1 MTLPPV
7 IEIKVDC
14 PEGCDL
20 LGLIFQ
26 MRVTAGTKN
35 LYYIYFPKT
44 SADGTARLTAEDF
57 RGQFTD
63 HWEMGLMDYNGTVET
78 AGDLVGIELFDP
90 RQMEKESGQLSH
102 WPLLKHERTVWKS
115 RQEMIDYFLSCRNGE
130 FYFFEQSAR
139 IPSEGAIRL
148 TVGRKIGATHAA

>member
-14 PEGCDL
+14 PQGGDL
-20 LGLIFQ
+20 SGLIFQ

-35 LYYIYFPKT
+35 LYYIHFPKT
-44 SADGTARLTAEDF
+44 SADGTASLTAEDF

-63 HWEMGLMDYNGTVET
+63 HWEQALMDYNGTVET

-90 RQMEKESGQLSH
+90 RPMAKGREQALQ
-102 WPLLKHERTVWKS
+102 WPLFKHERTIWKS
-115 RQEMIDYFLSCRNGE
+115 RQEKIDYFLSCQNQE
-130 FYFFEQSAR
+130 FYFFEQSAH

-148 TVGRKIGATHAA
+148 IVGRKIGATHAA

>member
-1 MTLPPV
+1 MTLPP
-7 IEIKVDC
+7 IITLKVDS
-14 PEGCDL
+14 PEGGDL
-20 LGLIFQ
+20 SGLIFS
-26 MRVTAGTKN
+26 MRVSSGTKN
-35 LYYIYFPKT
+35 LYCIYFPKT

-90 RQMEKESGQLSH
+90 RPMAKGREDLSH
-102 WPLLKHERTVWKS
+102 WPLFKHERTVWKS
-115 RQEMIDYFLSCRNGE
+115 RHDMVDYFLSCRNQE

-139 IPSEGAIRL
+139 IPQDGAIQL
-148 TVGRKIGATHAA
+148 TVGKKKAGKYAG